1 MPNKAP
7 PRIKLEHVFVR
18 DHQRRLRLVLELLE
32 QDLRQH
38 GTLAKKSQA
47 ITVSENWKSLAFPSS
62 HAGGEPR

>member
-32 QDLRQH
+32 QDLR
-38 GTLAKKSQA
+38 
-47 ITVSENWKSLAFPSS
+47 
-62 HAGGEPR
+62 